1 MNKPSW
7 FVASLLGAFALLLS
21 AHLGMI
27 GYAAQRCALYGARL
41 GNRMDQAQIGGPA
54 AQRLHQEIVENGT
67 KCGRLIDDFQKAS
80 DNYQSTILA
89 LLGGAGLS
97 AGVGATSQ
105 KRSDEFPPPTNS
117 QRKDEY

>member
-1 MNKPSW
+1 MTKPSW
-7 FVASLLGAFALLLS
+7 FVAALLGAFALLLS

-27 GYAAQRCALYGARL
+27 GYAAQRCSLYGAKL

-54 AQRLHQEIVENGT
+54 AQRVHQEIMENGT
-67 KCGRLIDDFQKAS
+67 KCGRLMDDFQKAS

-97 AGVGATSQ
+97 AGAGAVTND
-105 KRSDEFPPPTNS
+105 RRRDEPRGPGGDS
-117 QRKDEY
+117 